1 MLDGDHVTDESG
13 TGFVHT
19 APSHGREDFEL
30 WMASGR
36 LLRERGIDAT
46 IPYTVDADSVLTEAA
61 PGFTGT
67 RVLTAK
73 GEKGD
78 ANKAVIAAL
87 TEAGALIARGC
98 CATSTRIPGGPRS
111 R

>member
-19 APSHGREDFEL
+19 APSHGREDFDL
-30 WMASGR
+30 WMSSGR
-36 LLRERGIDAT
+36 LLQERGIDTA
-46 IPYTVDADSVLTEAA
+46 IPYTVDADGALTKAA
-61 PGFTGT
+61 PGFEGT
-67 RVLTAK
+67 RVLTDK

-87 TEAGALIARGC
+87 TEVGRWSPAAC
-98 CATSTRIPGGPRS
+98 CATSTRIPGAPRS